1 MNCFERAFTTKPA
14 TRANQ
19 FSPPMSSLTKI
30 ESHQADDAKSSA
42 VSAGLRYVHD
52 LMQGFTRK
60 SHGKKFEYIDAQGKR
75 IKRKSDLTRIRSLV
89 IPPAWNDVWICP
101 SPNGHLQATGRDAKG
116 RKQYRYHSAWRE
128 VRDENKY
135 DRIIAFA
142 EALPRI
148 RVRVDKDLR
157 LPGLRREKI
166 LATIVRLLEVS
177 LIRIGNEEYAKSNRS
192 FGLSTMRNRHADV
205 DGSRI
210 RFHFRGKSGKLHEVE
225 ISDRQ
230 LAKIVERCQDLPGQ
244 QLFQYLDESGNPVQ
258 VGSEDVNEYIQSIV
272 GQTFTAKDF
281 RTWAGTVLAALALQK
296 MEQVDCQ
303 AAAKKNILIAIEAV
317 AKLLGNTTRICRR
330 CYVHPSILNSYM
342 DGTLAN
348 QLRTKADSEI
358 VHRLKRLKPEEA
370 AVLAF
375 LRQELK
381 ERSQQELQSI
391 SSAGKHPK
399 KS

>member
-1 MNCFERAFTTKPA
+1 
-14 TRANQ
+14 
-19 FSPPMSSLTKI
+19 MSSPTKN
-30 ESHQADDAKSSA
+30 ESHQIDDPKSSA
-42 VSAGLRYVHD
+42 ISAGLRYVRD
-52 LMQGFTRK
+52 ERPGFTRK
-60 SHGKKFEYIDAQGKR
+60 SHGKKFEYFDTQGKR
-75 IKRKSDLTRIRSLV
+75 IKGKSDLMRIRSLV

-116 RKQYRYHSAWRE
+116 RKQYKYHSAWRE
-128 VRDENKY
+128 VRDETKY
-135 DRIIAFA
+135 DRIIVFA

-157 LPGLRREKI
+157 LPDLRREKI

-192 FGLSTMRNRHADV
+192 FGLSTTRNRHADV

-225 ISDRQ
+225 ISDRR

-281 RTWAGTVLAALALQK
+281 RTWAGTVLAAIALQK
-296 MEQVDCQ
+296 MEQVDCE

-348 QLRTKADSEI
+348 QLQTKADSEI

-375 LRQELK
+375 LRQELR
-381 ERSQQELQSI
+381 ERSQQELQRI
-391 SSAGKHPK
+391 SSSAEQHSK